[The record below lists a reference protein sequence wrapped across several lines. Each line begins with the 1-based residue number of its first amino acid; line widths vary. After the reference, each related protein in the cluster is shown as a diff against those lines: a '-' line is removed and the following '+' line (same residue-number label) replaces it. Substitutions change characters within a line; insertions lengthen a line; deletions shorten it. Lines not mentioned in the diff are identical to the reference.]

1 MAATRVKLFVYY
13 MRNTI
18 FRKKQMKTTT
28 VTCTRIA
35 VTSLSV
41 KNNLECKWKIWNTIY
56 LIVSEDSFIILK
68 SFLSC
73 LSSNN

>member
-18 FRKKQMKTTT
+18 FRKKQMKTTK

-41 KNNLECKWKIWNTIY
+41 KNNLECNGKSGTQ
-56 LIVSEDSFIILK
+56 FI
-68 SFLSC
+68 
-73 LSSNN
+73 